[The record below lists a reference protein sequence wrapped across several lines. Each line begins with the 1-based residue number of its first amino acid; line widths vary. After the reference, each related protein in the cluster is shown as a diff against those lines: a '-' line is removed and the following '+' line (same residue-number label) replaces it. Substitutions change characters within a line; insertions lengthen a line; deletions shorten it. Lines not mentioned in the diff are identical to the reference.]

1 MLKQSKQKWSLAKTG
16 VTAALIMLAA
26 LGTLLI
32 RIPIPATTGY
42 FNVGDVFVMLAGLWL
57 GPIAGLAVG
66 IFGPTA
72 ADAIGYPQFI
82 LATAVTKG
90 LEGFLVGLIG
100 YGKSARVWRKWLA
113 AMIGAITI
121 VVGYFLFEGFIYPLI
136 GRAIPFFN
144 VTNLE
149 SAYVEAPLNLVQ
161 GIIAAAVALGLW
173 KTISGFPS
181 SKDDTDNVSHE

>member
-113 AMIGAITI
+113 AMIGAINI

>member
-121 VVGYFLFEGFIYPLI
+121 VVGYFLFEGFIWLQ
-136 GRAIPFFN
+136 
-144 VTNLE
+144 
-149 SAYVEAPLNLVQ
+149 SALL
-161 GIIAAAVALGLW
+161 
-173 KTISGFPS
+173 TI
-181 SKDDTDNVSHE
+181 NC